1 MSISGAEPMTSP
13 PKLAPADDFYL
24 AAHDG
29 IGGRGL
35 LPDRVLGV
43 GLSAA
48 LIGEL
53 MFWRRLRPDGDLLH
67 VVDATPTGDPAASAV
82 LHRMASGSGPYG
94 MGQWILY
101 FAAESAE
108 LVQRRLVAAG
118 VLRLETRRRLLGA
131 GTTSLVLADP
141 KSPGEPAARIRTH
154 LSYNQDLDIADLMLA
169 GLILATGLDEFVLDT
184 CNPRDRARL
193 SDQFRRHMPPPLT
206 QLVAQARA
214 ATADALPA
222 AAR

>member
-1 MSISGAEPMTSP
+1 MTSP
-13 PKLAPADDFYL
+13 PKRAPADDFYL

-35 LPDRVLGV
+35 LPARVLGV

-67 VVDATPTGDPAASAV
+67 VVDTTPTGDQAATAV
-82 LHRMASGSGPYG
+82 LQRMAAGSGRYG
-94 MGQWILY
+94 MGQWTLY
-101 FAAESAE
+101 FAAEATK
-108 LVQRRLVAAG
+108 LVERRLVAAG
-118 VLRLETRRRLLGA
+118 VLRLETKRRLLGA
-131 GTTSLVLADP
+131 GTTSLVLTDP

-154 LSYNQDLDIADLMLA
+154 LSYNEDLDVADLMLA

-193 SDQFRRHMPPPLT
+193 SDQFRRHLPPPLN
-206 QLVAQARA
+206 QLIAHARA
-214 ATADALPA
+214 ATADALTA